1 MHPLYHSILYHSITS
16 QTTFSIICS
25 TDGTEPSYKHYRE
38 EPSVCGTERGYEM
51 WLLSEASK
59 RNPDVQ
65 SFILSWG
72 VPNWVGNGSFFSEEN
87 IEYQVGYAKCV
98 RETIGG
104 NHPHYGTS
112 CSRPPYLFK
121 CLIYSNGT
129 NRRFFL
135 FIVTNSGNMEREKL
149 GKCRIRR
156 LSSQCPRCC
165 RPFINSYCH
174 S

>member
-1 MHPLYHSILYHSITS
+1 
-16 QTTFSIICS
+16 
-25 TDGTEPSYKHYRE
+25 
-38 EPSVCGTERGYEM
+38 M

-72 VPNWVGNGSFFSEEN
+72 VPNWVGNSSFFSEEN

-121 CLIYSNGT
+121 CLIYSNCT

-135 FIVTNSGNMEREKL
+135 FIVTNSGHLEREKL
-149 GKCRIRR
+149 GFCRIRR

-165 RPFINSYCH
+165 RPFINSYYH